1 MKPAV
6 LERGGKSANIV
17 FEDADLDVACQIGT
31 TFALIALSGQGC
43 AFATRM
49 LVHEDVYD
57 EVVARVK
64 MVAENIPSGD
74 PFDPAVASGPVVN
87 QAAVDRILGMIDRPK
102 SEGATLLA
110 GGQRVDREGSYT
122 QPNAFTDAT
131 PNPEP

>member
-31 TFALIALSGQGC
+31 TFSLIALSGQGC

-87 QAAVDRILGMIDRPK
+87 QAAVDRILDRK
-102 SEGATLLA
+102 STRLN
-110 GGQRVDREGSYT
+110 SSH
-122 QPNAFTDAT
+122 
-131 PNPEP
+131 